1 MAKEDGKIVDEQR
14 EMREELMK
22 SAAFRKFVVGLMV
35 KCRYLKAQGEF
46 DGDYERGRRD
56 ALVGI
61 VEGFV
66 LGTDGGA
73 KLVKEYIDFVKTDKR
88 EY

>member
-1 MAKEDGKIVDEQR
+1 MAKKDEKTVDEQR

-35 KCRYLKAQGEF
+35 KGRYLKAEGLLD
-46 DGDYERGRRD
+46 DGYDRGYHD
-56 ALVGI
+56 ALAKI
-61 VEGFV
+61 ISEFV
-66 LGTDGGA
+66 IGTDGGA
-73 KLVKEYIDFVKTDKR
+73 KLVAEYINFIKTDKK

>member
-1 MAKEDGKIVDEQR
+1 MAKDGEKTVDEQR

-22 SAAFRKFVVGLMV
+22 SAAFRKFIVELMV
-35 KCRYLKAQGEF
+35 KGRYLKAQGEF

-56 ALVGI
+56 SLVGI

-73 KLVKEYIDFVKTDKR
+73 KLVAEYIDFVRTDKK